1 MNNTNNTYTEVANI
15 KVYTKMNDYSML
27 VKLKLNLFVVF
38 SSVLAYFII
47 AGSAI
52 NWFHVVLL
60 AVGGFLIT
68 SAANTLNQ
76 VLEKDYDKL
85 MTRTAERPLAA
96 GRMKVSEAVIFAGV
110 TTIIGFI
117 LLAMINPLVV
127 LLSTLSLVSYA
138 FLYTPLKRHSTLAV
152 AVGAIPGALPV
163 MIGGVAAE
171 GHLTLAISC
180 IFFIQFLWQFPHF
193 WAIAYLAFEDYH
205 GAGYKL
211 LPVNANDEIDPK
223 LGLHASLYAL
233 LIIPFVAMLYISG
246 DASLFATIVSGL
258 MALVYLYMSVK
269 FYLTTERKTAL
280 GLMFSSFIF
289 LPVVLISYW
298 VL

>member
-1 MNNTNNTYTEVANI
+1 MNNTNQTYTEVADI
-15 KVYTKMNDYSML
+15 KVYTKVDDYSML

-47 AGSAI
+47 AGSTI
-52 NWFHVVLL
+52 NWFHVALL
-60 AVGGFLIT
+60 AIGGFLIT

-85 MTRTAERPLAA
+85 MTRTANRPLAA
-96 GRMKVSEAVIFAGV
+96 GRMKVSEAVIFAGIS
-110 TTIIGFI
+110 TIIGFI

-152 AVGAIPGALPV
+152 AVGAIPGALPI

-171 GHLTLAISC
+171 GQLTLMISC
-180 IFFIQFLWQFPHF
+180 LFFIQFLWQFPHF

-211 LPVNANDEIDPK
+211 LPVNENDEIDPK
-223 LGLHASLYAL
+223 LGLHASLYAV
-233 LIIPFVAMLYISG
+233 LILPFVAMLYISG
-246 DASLFATIVSGL
+246 DASILATIVSGL
-258 MALVYLYMSVK
+258 MSLVYLYMSVK
-269 FYLTTERKTAL
+269 FYITTERKTAL

>member
-1 MNNTNNTYTEVANI
+1 MENTNTYTKVAET
-15 KVYTKMNDYSML
+15 KVYSKVDDYVML

-52 NWFHVVLL
+52 NWLHVSLI
-60 AVGGFLIT
+60 AIGGFLIT

-85 MTRTAERPLAA
+85 MTRTANRPLAA
-96 GRMKVSEAVIFAGV
+96 GRMKVTEAVIFAGL

-152 AVGAIPGALPV
+152 AVGAIPGALPI

-171 GHLTLAISC
+171 GHLTLMISC
-180 IFFIQFLWQFPHF
+180 LFFIQFLWQFPHF

-205 GAGYKL
+205 AAGYKL
-211 LPVNANDEIDPK
+211 LPVNAEDEIDPK

-233 LIIPFVAMLYISG
+233 LIIPFVVMLFISG
-246 DASLFATIVSGL
+246 DASLFATLVSGV
-258 MALVYLYMSVK
+258 MALIYLYMSVK
-269 FYLTTERKTAL
+269 FYMSTERKTAL

-289 LPVVLISYW
+289 LPVVLVSYW

>member
-1 MNNTNNTYTEVANI
+1 
-15 KVYTKMNDYSML
+15 MNDYTML

-110 TTIIGFI
+110 TTIIGFV

-233 LIIPFVAMLYISG
+233 LIIPFVVMLYISG

-258 MALVYLYMSVK
+258 MALIYLYMSVK

>member
-1 MNNTNNTYTEVANI
+1 VNNDHNTYTELADI
-15 KVYTKMNDYSML
+15 KVYTKMDDYAML

-47 AGSAI
+47 AGGI
-52 NWFHVVLL
+52 VNWSHLVILSL
-60 AVGGFLIT
+60 GGFLIT

-85 MTRTAERPLAA
+85 MKRTAERPLAA
-96 GRMKVSEAVIFAGV
+96 GRMNISEAVIFAGV
-110 TTIIGFI
+110 STIIGVV

-171 GHLTLAISC
+171 GQLTLMISC
-180 IFFIQFLWQFPHF
+180 LFFIQFLWQFPHF
-193 WAIAYLAFEDYH
+193 WAIAYLAFDDYH

-211 LPVNANDEIDPK
+211 LPVNEEGKIDPK

-233 LIIPFVAMLYISG
+233 LIIPFVVMLYITG
-246 DASLFATIVSGL
+246 DASTLATVVSGI
-258 MALVYLYMSVK
+258 MALVYLYMSIK
-269 FYLTTERKTAL
+269 FYLDTERKTAL

-289 LPVVLISYW
+289 LPVVLIAYW

>member
-1 MNNTNNTYTEVANI
+1 MNNTNNTYTDVADI

-27 VKLKLNLFVVF
+27 VKLKLNLFVVL
-38 SSVLAYFII
+38 SSVFAYFII

-52 NWFHVVLL
+52 NWMHVALL
-60 AVGGFLIT
+60 AIGGFLIT

-110 TTIIGFI
+110 TTIIGFV

-171 GHLTLAISC
+171 GQLTLAISC

-205 GAGYKL
+205 RAGYKL
-211 LPVNANDEIDPK
+211 LPVNGNDEIDPK

-246 DASLFATIVSGL
+246 DATLFATVVSGL
-258 MALVYLYMSVK
+258 MALIYLYMSVK
-269 FYLTTERKTAL
+269 FYISTERKTAL

>member
-1 MNNTNNTYTEVANI
+1 MNNTNNTYTEVADI
-15 KVYTKMNDYSML
+15 KVYTKVDDYTML

-38 SSVLAYFII
+38 SSVFAYFII
-47 AGSAI
+47 AGGAI
-52 NWFHVVLL
+52 NWFHVMLL
-60 AVGGFLIT
+60 AFGGFLIT

-85 MTRTAERPLAA
+85 MTRTANRPLAA

-152 AVGAIPGALPV
+152 AVGAIPGALPI

-171 GHLTLAISC
+171 GQLTLMISC
-180 IFFIQFLWQFPHF
+180 LFFIQFLWQFPHF

-211 LPVNANDEIDPK
+211 LPVDADDKIDPK
-223 LGLHASLYAL
+223 LGLHASLYAF
-233 LIIPFVAMLYISG
+233 LILPFVAMLYITG
-246 DASLFATIVSGL
+246 DASILATIVSGL
-258 MALVYLYMSVK
+258 MALIYLYMSVK
-269 FYLTTERKTAL
+269 FYITTERKTAL

>member
-1 MNNTNNTYTEVANI
+1 MSKNQTYTKVADV
-15 KVYTKMNDYSML
+15 KEYSKMQDYSML

-38 SSVLAYFII
+38 SAVFAYFII
-47 AGSAI
+47 AVNSV
-52 NWFHVVLL
+52 NWLHVVFLTI
-60 AVGGFLIT
+60 GGFLIT
-68 SAANTLNQ
+68 SAANALNQ
-76 VLEKDYDKL
+76 VLEQDYDKL
-85 MTRTAERPLAA
+85 MSRTADRPLAS
-96 GRMKVSEAVIFAGV
+96 GRMKTSEAVIFAGV
-110 TTIIGFI
+110 STIIGFI
-117 LLAMINPLVV
+117 VLAMINPLVV

-171 GHLTLAISC
+171 GHLTLLISC
-180 IFFIQFLWQFPHF
+180 LFFIQFLWQFPHF
-193 WAIAYLAFEDYH
+193 WAIAYLAFDDYH
-205 GAGYKL
+205 GAGFKL
-211 LPVNANDEIDPK
+211 LPVDQNNEIDPK

-233 LIIPFVAMLYISG
+233 LILPFVVMIYVAG
-246 DASLFATIVSGL
+246 DATIFASLVSGI
-258 MALVYLYMSVK
+258 MAIIYLYKSIL
-269 FYLTTERKTAL
+269 FYRDTNRKTAL

>member
-1 MNNTNNTYTEVANI
+1 MNNTNNTYTEVADI
-15 KVYTKMNDYSML
+15 KVYTKVDDYTML

-38 SSVLAYFII
+38 SSVFAYFII
-47 AGSAI
+47 AGGAI
-52 NWFHVVLL
+52 NWSHVVLL
-60 AVGGFLIT
+60 ALGGFLIT

-85 MTRTAERPLAA
+85 MTRTANRPLAA

-152 AVGAIPGALPV
+152 AVGAIPGALPI

-171 GHLTLAISC
+171 GQLTLMISC
-180 IFFIQFLWQFPHF
+180 LFFIQFLWQFPHF
-193 WAIAYLAFEDYH
+193 WAIAYLAFEDYQ

-211 LPVNANDEIDPK
+211 LPVDANNKIDPK
-223 LGLHASLYAL
+223 LGLHASLYAI
-233 LIIPFVAMLYISG
+233 LIIPFVGMLYMTG
-246 DASLFATIVSGL
+246 DASILATLVSGL
-258 MALVYLYMSVK
+258 MALIYLYMSVK
-269 FYLTTERKTAL
+269 FYITTERKTAL

>member
-1 MNNTNNTYTEVANI
+1 MNNTNKTYTEVADV
-15 KVYTKMNDYSML
+15 KVYTKMDDYSML

-38 SSVLAYFII
+38 SSVFAYFII
-47 AGSAI
+47 AGGDI
-52 NWFHVVLL
+52 NWTHLL
-60 AVGGFLIT
+60 LLGFGGFLIT

-85 MTRTAERPLAA
+85 MTRTANRPLAA

-110 TTIIGFI
+110 TTIIGVV

-127 LLSTLSLVSYA
+127 LLSMLSLVSYA

-171 GHLTLAISC
+171 GHLTLMISC
-180 IFFIQFLWQFPHF
+180 LFFIQFLWQFPHF

-211 LPVNANDEIDPK
+211 LPVNADDEIDPK

-233 LIIPFVAMLYISG
+233 LIIPFVVMLYISG
-246 DASLFATIVSGL
+246 DASIFASIVSGL

-269 FYLTTERKTAL
+269 FYITTERKTAL